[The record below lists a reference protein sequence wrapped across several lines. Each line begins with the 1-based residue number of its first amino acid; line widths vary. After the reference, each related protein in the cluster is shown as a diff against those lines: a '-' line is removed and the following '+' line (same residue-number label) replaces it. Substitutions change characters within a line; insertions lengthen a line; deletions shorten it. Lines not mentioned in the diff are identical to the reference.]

1 MQYFSKKGT
10 INAFEKEI
18 LQSIG
23 ESIMSFIT
31 QKKKDDKFKE
41 HIPTNAENSMRSMES
56 DSSQS
61 GPEQAEKTD
70 IRKSKSD
77 KVKK

>member
-1 MQYFSKKGT
+1 
-10 INAFEKEI
+10 
-18 LQSIG
+18 
-23 ESIMSFIT
+23 MSFIT